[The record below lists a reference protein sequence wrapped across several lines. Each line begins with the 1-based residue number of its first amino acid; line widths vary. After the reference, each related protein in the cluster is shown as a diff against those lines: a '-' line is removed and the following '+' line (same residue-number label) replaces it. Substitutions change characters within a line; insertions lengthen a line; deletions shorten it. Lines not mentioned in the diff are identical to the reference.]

1 MSSEH
6 DVEFLGREMCGAD
19 VVTARFSRPPGFG
32 FTPGQ
37 WIVLA
42 FTRNGVRLAE
52 TFTISS
58 APGDDYLE
66 ITTRLSGSPYKNTL
80 GGLTRGD
87 QAVVTGPGGSLA
99 LPRDSARVAFLV
111 GGVGITPVRSM
122 LRDACATGRMFEDAL
137 LLYGNRDATCVPF
150 EAEFVAMADRGV
162 RTVLCYEHP
171 PEEWT
176 GERGFITAE
185 TVSRHL
191 GTADITRPFIVAGP
205 PPMVE
210 AMERV
215 LDDLGV
221 QQSNRLI
228 ELFGPRS
235 SSGRGAGHQGRS
247 R

>member
-1 MSSEH
+1 MSPSL

-19 VVTARFSRPPGFG
+19 VITARFSRPPGFA
-32 FTPGQ
+32 FTAGQ

-42 FTRNGVRLAE
+42 LAKEGIRLAE

-66 ITTRLSGSPYKNTL
+66 ITTRLSGSVYKNTL
-80 GGLTRGD
+80 VGLTRGD
-87 QAVVTGPGGSLA
+87 SAAVTGPGGSLT
-99 LPRDSARVAFLV
+99 LPRESARVAFLV

-122 LRDACATGRMFEDAL
+122 LRDAYTTGRTFEDAL
-137 LLYGNRDATCVPF
+137 LLYGNRDVTCVPF
-150 EAEFVAMADRGV
+150 EAEFMAMVDRGV
-162 RTVLCYEHP
+162 RTVVCYEHP
-171 PEEWT
+171 PAEWA
-176 GERGFITAE
+176 GESGFITAE
-185 TVSRHL
+185 TVRRHL
-191 GTADITRPFIVAGP
+191 GTGETIRPFIVAGP

-228 ELFGPRS
+228 ERFGPRS
-235 SSGRGAGHQGRS
+235 PSGRDAG
-247 R
+247 